1 MSENFN
7 LGARF
12 TPLDDPFM
20 KEIGMDKFRVKNKV
34 EDIPASKDEI
44 VSFGDEVI
52 ISPEDT
58 LDIKT
63 QKLDNNINIEAN
75 LPTIHSGIGNFKIK
89 QSTKLIQS
97 TINKDEGPLATEP
110 LIKKEVAE
118 RIDLGFDDN
127 DNITANIFHEAGK
140 SSGFEAKYKPLEGT
154 EIIIN
159 QQNNLDTEQNIS
171 KVKKININSVLPS
184 ELGKLNLENEENT
197 TFDGNVSRVNKVNFE
212 SQSGNFKALVQ
223 NTQNPDTSF
232 NNRSEASY
240 KFSDTDSIKVT
251 QETTNNTRKNESEV
265 IAEFFGTQIKHTN
278 TDERQDVNNTN
289 TSSTSIS
296 IPVDGSKVDS
306 SKEKITIDYK
316 TKSGEHSDS
325 KVAYQHNDFVAE
337 YNSNSI
343 GQSLGLKYDLTEKTE
358 DSFVTNVGVKRNINL
373 DGTSNNSL
381 SFGAKIT
388 PNVSVN
394 LSHETSTNETTTSI
408 EYDDGSGL

>member
-12 TPLDDPFM
+12 IPLDDLFM
-20 KEIGMDKFRVKNKV
+20 KEIGMDKFRAKNK
-34 EDIPASKDEI
+34 EENITDPKDEI
-44 VSFGDEVI
+44 VAFGDDVV
-52 ISPEDT
+52 ISPEDI
-58 LDIKT
+58 LNIKT
-63 QKLDNNINIEAN
+63 QKLDNNLNIDAN

-110 LIKKEVAE
+110 IIKKEVAG

-127 DNITANIFHEAGK
+127 DNITANVFHEAGK
-140 SSGFEAKYKPLEGT
+140 SSGFEAKYKPLEST

-171 KVKKININSVLPS
+171 KVKKININSLLPS
-184 ELGKLNLENEENT
+184 ELGKLNLENEEST

-212 SQSGNFKALVQ
+212 SRSGNFKALVQ

-232 NNRSEASY
+232 NNKSEASY
-240 KFSDTDSIKVT
+240 KFSDTDSVRVT
-251 QETTNNTRKNESEV
+251 QETTINTRKNESEV

-278 TDERQDVNNTN
+278 TDELQDVNNTN

-316 TKSGEHSDS
+316 TKSG
-325 KVAYQHNDFVAE
+325 
-337 YNSNSI
+337 
-343 GQSLGLKYDLTEKTE
+343 
-358 DSFVTNVGVKRNINL
+358 
-373 DGTSNNSL
+373 
-381 SFGAKIT
+381 
-388 PNVSVN
+388 
-394 LSHETSTNETTTSI
+394 
-408 EYDDGSGL
+408 